1 LIVQPFTPEEAIM
14 KHRFFRFGYPCPV
27 RPPKDPGSFQ
37 IRDGGAFMEVT
48 EPLRD
53 YGWQFE
59 TLICN
64 YPYRKGE
71 SSPISGRDQFT
82 FLTPDDC
89 LVQTTRPP
97 LNDHETR
104 NRKRITRSCSHLEN
118 AIFAELRIFFDHICR
133 EQLRL
138 SSRLVD
144 RLAVLKGVSRQE
156 IVSRWHFRQT
166 HDARIARTGTI
177 DAARRDRNHRPND
190 YRSLGVFL
198 HLPGIRD
205 YGCRLIVSFGM
216 GGFETQVWNGIIRK
230 RFPGWLDRP
239 GFVLAEMDLNRCP
252 ERPETF
258 HFVDGVPVRMILD
271 EPFRIDEAAVA
282 EIAA

>member
-1 LIVQPFTPEEAIM
+1 M
-14 KHRFFRFGYPCPV
+14 KCRFFRFGYPCPV

-37 IRDGGAFMEVT
+37 IRDGGAFMELA
-48 EPLRD
+48 EPLREH
-53 YGWQFE
+53 GWQFE

-64 YPYRKGE
+64 YPFREGE
-71 SSPISGRDQFT
+71 GIPISGREKFS
-82 FLTPDDC
+82 FLVADDC

-104 NRKRITRSCSHLEN
+104 NRKRISRSCSHLEN
-118 AIFAELRIFFDHICR
+118 AVFAELRYFFDHICR

-138 SSRLVD
+138 SARLVD
-144 RLAVLKGVSRQE
+144 RLAVVRGISRQE
-156 IVSRWHFRQT
+156 ITSRWHFRQT
-166 HDARIARTGTI
+166 HDARIARTGSP
-177 DAARRDRNHRPND
+177 DHGRDRNHDPGD

-198 HLPGIRD
+198 HLPAIRE

-252 ERPETF
+252 VRPETF
-258 HFVDGVPVRMILD
+258 HFVEEVPVRMILD
-271 EPFRIDEAAVA
+271 EPFRMNEAAVA
-282 EIAA
+282 

>member
-1 LIVQPFTPEEAIM
+1 VQPFTPEEAIM
-14 KHRFFRFGYPCPV
+14 KRRFFRFGYPCPV
-27 RPPKDPGSFQ
+27 RPPKDPGFFQ
-37 IRDGGAFMEVT
+37 IRDGGAFMELA

-53 YGWQFE
+53 YGWKFE

-64 YPYRKGE
+64 YPYREGE
-71 SSPISGRDQFT
+71 GILVPGREKFS
-82 FLTPDDC
+82 FLAPGDC

-104 NRKRITRSCSHLEN
+104 NRKRIQRSCSHLEK
-118 AIFAELRIFFDHICR
+118 AVFGELRYFFDHICR

-138 SSRLVD
+138 STRLIDRLV
-144 RLAVLKGVSRQE
+144 VVKGVSKQE
-156 IVSRWHFRQT
+156 IVSRYHFRQT

-177 DAARRDRNHRPND
+177 DFSRRDRVHDTGD

-198 HLPGIRD
+198 HLPAIGG

-216 GGFETQVWNGIIRK
+216 GGLETQVWNGIIRK
-230 RFPGWLDRP
+230 RFPEWLDRP

-252 ERPETF
+252 ARPETF
-258 HFVDGVPVRMILD
+258 DFVETVPVRMILD
-271 EPFRIDEAAVA
+271 EPFAMERAAVA
-282 EIAA
+282 